1 LYLTNGVGCSLVE
14 LDCLT
19 GGHAVLR
26 TDIVMDVG
34 RSLNPGIDIGQ
45 VEGAFMQGLGYTT
58 MEEFVTAG
66 NGEILTKNLGEYKV
80 PTMADM
86 PRQLR
91 VSLLR
96 GAR

>member
-1 LYLTNGVGCSLVE
+1 MAQGAATIP
-14 LDCLT
+14 
-19 GGHAVLR
+19 R

-66 NGEILTKNLGEYKV
+66 NGEILTK
-80 PTMADM
+80 
-86 PRQLR
+86 
-91 VSLLR
+91 
-96 GAR
+96 